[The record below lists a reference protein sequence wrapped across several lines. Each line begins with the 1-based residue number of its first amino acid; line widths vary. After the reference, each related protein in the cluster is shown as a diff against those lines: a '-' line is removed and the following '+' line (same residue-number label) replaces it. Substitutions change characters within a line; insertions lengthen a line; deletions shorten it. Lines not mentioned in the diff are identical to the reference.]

1 MTNMETKI
9 ESYEVRKVQ
18 RKIENSKMKRETLEL
33 LIELYTKKVGDDIK
47 ILELYS
53 KELDK
58 KIAKLERRKK

>member
-1 MTNMETKI
+1 METKI

-18 RKIENSKMKRETLEL
+18 RKIENTRMKKETLEL
-33 LIELYTKKVGDDIK
+33 LIELYTKKIEDDNK

-53 KELDK
+53 AELDK